1 MARSLYN
8 ITTLSYTVLTT
19 LLYKCHKNLSYEYL
33 NCILPGHQ
41 WHVLRKRYFLVHK
54 KSRLRGFSFEVIYL
68 LSGSAFSTF
77 FISFSGRLNRSTPCS
92 NFNLRAL
99 IYDTQFIVF
108 GYKYFR

>member
-54 KSRLRGFSFEVIYL
+54 KSRFRGFSFKQSTYFLVL
-68 LSGSAFSTF
+68 HLQQLSLFHS
-77 FISFSGRLNRSTPCS
+77 LV
-92 NFNLRAL
+92 
-99 IYDTQFIVF
+99 D
-108 GYKYFR
+108 